1 MKKYI
6 VLIAAILMVSCSSKP
21 SLQKYIVERSESPD
35 FVVLD
40 LGSSIINAD
49 KVALSVADKE
59 ALESFEKLNV
69 LVFKKDSLDEKKFD
83 DESAKVKNILNDKAY
98 QELIKYGGTDK
109 SASVYFVGEENA
121 IDEFVLYAA
130 QRETGFAVVRVIG
143 DNMNPNQVLR
153 LIGLL
158 QKSKFD
164 FEQLKPLQDIL
175 K

>member
-6 VLIAAILMVSCSSKP
+6 VLLAAILMVSCSSKP
-21 SLQKYIVERSESPD
+21 SLQKYIVEKLESPD

-40 LGSSIINAD
+40 LGSSVINTD
-49 KVALSVADKE
+49 KVELSVADKE
-59 ALESFEKLNV
+59 ALKSFEKLNV

-83 DESAKVKNILNDKAY
+83 DESTKVKTILSDKTY
-98 QELIKYGGTDK
+98 QELIKYGGADK
-109 SASVYFVGEENA
+109 SATVYFVGEEDA
-121 IDEFVLYAA
+121 IDEFVLFAA
-130 QRETGFAVVRVIG
+130 QKETGFAVVRVIG

-153 LIGLL
+153 LVSLL

>member
-6 VLIAAILMVSCSSKP
+6 VLIAAILIASCSSKP
-21 SLQKYIVERSESPD
+21 SLQKYIVERSESPG

-40 LGSSIINAD
+40 LGSSIINTD

-69 LVFKKDSLDEKKFD
+69 LVFKKDTLNENKFD
-83 DESAKVKNILNDKAY
+83 DESAKVKTILNDEAY
-98 QELIKYGGTDK
+98 QELIKYGGADK
-109 SASVYFVGEENA
+109 SAIVYFVGNENA

-130 QRETGFAVVRVIG
+130 QRETGFAIVRVIG

-153 LIGLL
+153 LVSLL